1 MSRMW
6 LKNGRAVLTDGRAVL
21 CEECPCGCSY
31 TYYVDHSLATSGDGH
46 SWETAFNSVN
56 DVFNSLEIYNYRL
69 SGCTIYIKIKG
80 AITYRLAGTY
90 LFHGA
95 MSESNMF
102 GYVHLMA
109 QDDSSTVTCNLVT
122 PFIVTDSFLATARVH
137 VHNFNITTS
146 EPSIALSTDS
156 IIFSDC
162 VIVVNVPLETFFEN
176 ISSSFGNAS
185 GFCLYRCIITINL
198 GVRNIGQKGTLS
210 YTPIFNII
218 DSVVSN
224 TSIIITGELTESG
237 SIYTRITITAI
248 NPTQRSSI
256 LENVVVSSNISFSG
270 FGWVSVYAFNGSG
283 TNLFS
288 GCTFSPQIAETHQ
301 FGKIICAFG
310 AGVVRKGSFYNCS
323 QYCDADGSFTCSQS
337 CPDLS

>member
-6 LKNGRAVLTDGRAVL
+6 LKNGRAVLADGRAVL

-80 AITYRLAGTY
+80 AITYRIEGTY
-90 LFHGA
+90 LLGW
-95 MSESNMF
+95 MSESRTF
-102 GYVHLMA
+102 GYAHLMA

-122 PFIVTDSFLATARVH
+122 PFIVSDSFTPVRVH

-146 EPSIALSTDS
+146 EPSVALSTNS

-162 VIVVNVPLETFFEN
+162 VITVNVPPETMFGD
-176 ISSSFGNAS
+176 ISESFGNGS

-198 GVRNIGQKGTLS
+198 GVRNIGQGGTLS
-210 YTPIFNII
+210 YNPIFNVI
-218 DSVVSN
+218 SGVVSN
-224 TSIIITGELTESG
+224 TSVIITGELTSSAS
-237 SIYTRITITAI
+237 SIYTSITITAI
-248 NPTQRSSI
+248 NVTHGSSI
-256 LENVVVSSNISFSG
+256 LENVAVSSNISFSG

-288 GCTFSPQIAETHQ
+288 GCTFSPQIAETHR

-310 AGVVRKGSFYNCS
+310 AGVVTNGSFYNCS